1 MRLLA
6 VDSNSILNRA
16 FFGVRPM
23 TTHDG
28 RPTNAIFGF
37 FATLHKLLGEVQPDA
52 VAFAFD
58 LRGKTFRHRLYEG
71 YKASRKGM
79 PDELFAQL
87 EPTKALIEA
96 LGYRIVTCEGYE
108 GDDVLGTLSRMCSE
122 AGDECV
128 LATGDRDS
136 FQLIGGGVTVRLA
149 STKNGQSASEVIDED
164 AIFARY
170 GVRPPQLIDVKAI
183 MGDTSDEIP
192 GVKGIGEK
200 GALQLITAFGSLD
213 GVYEHLDDPSI
224 RPAMRKKLE
233 ESKDMAYLSRRLAE
247 ICRTAPVGVTL
258 SELMPAPRDDAA
270 LYRLLTSLE
279 LRRTIALYNVTEPA
293 GDAPAPTADEESA
306 APAAALSVTV
316 NDPAALEALLGEETL
331 YAAVSGER
339 DAPAALAVLG
349 SSLALFER
357 GAVDLDALCDR
368 LSQQNT
374 RLTLCNTKDWY
385 HRSFQRGETPALCAF
400 DPALAGYLLA
410 PTTTDY
416 SPAALA
422 SARGISS
429 ARFELPEGTSE
440 ALAALAKEVSLL
452 PALAG
457 ALRREVDA
465 LEMTDL
471 LQTIEQPLS
480 RVLASMESAGFLLDT
495 EGLRRY
501 GEELDGDLDEV
512 KARIAF
518 LAGGEFNFNS
528 PKQLG
533 EVLFDKLGL
542 PAGKKTR
549 TGYSTDADTLEKLR
563 GKHPIVGEILEY
575 RKLAKLKSTYVD
587 SMLEKADENGLVHT
601 VFKQTE
607 TRTGRISS
615 AEPNLQNIPVRTERG
630 SRLRAFFAARPGH
643 VLVDADYSQIELRVL
658 AHIAGDEAMIN
669 AFLSGADIHTQT
681 AAQVFDLPQDFV
693 TPQMRSAAKAV
704 NFGLVYGIGA
714 YSLSEDIGVSMEEA
728 KRYIA
733 AYFAAY
739 PGIDAYMKKT
749 VEAAKETGY
758 VTTMFHRRRALPE
771 IRATK
776 YATRAFGERVAR
788 NTPIQGTAADI
799 IKLAMVNVYDRL
811 GREGMESRLILQVH
825 DELIIEAPEEEAARA
840 AAIVTEEMQNAVSL
854 RVPLT
859 AEAGM
864 GKNWLEAKG

>member
-16 FFGVRPM
+16 YFGVRPM

-28 RPTNAIFGF
+28 RPTNGVYGF
-37 FATLHKLLGEVQPDA
+37 LATLHHLLEEVQPDA

-58 LRGKTFRHRLYEG
+58 LRGPTFRHRRYEG

-79 PDELFAQL
+79 PEELAAQL
-87 EPTKALIEA
+87 EPTKAAIAA

-108 GDDVLGTLSRMCSE
+108 GDDVLGTLARMCRE
-122 AGDECV
+122 AGGECV

-149 STKNGQSASEVIDED
+149 STKNGQASAEMIDE
-164 AIFARY
+164 AVIRERY
-170 GVRPPQLIDVKAI
+170 GIEPRQLIDVKAI

-200 GALQLITAFGSLD
+200 GALQLIRSFGSLD
-213 GVYEHLDDPSI
+213 GVYENLEDPSV
-224 RPAMRKKLE
+224 RPAMRQKLIAARE
-233 ESKDMAYLSRRLAE
+233 TAYLSRELAE
-247 ICRTAPVGVTL
+247 ICQTAPIGVAL
-258 SELMPAPRDDAA
+258 GDLIPAPRDNDA
-270 LYRLLTSLE
+270 LYRLLAGLE
-279 LRRTIALYNVTEPA
+279 LRRTIALYGVSEPA
-293 GDAPAPTADEESA
+293 EAAGAAADAPQREPA
-306 APAAALSVTV
+306 APVPVAV
-316 NDPAALEALLGEETL
+316 NDPAALERLLGEEAL
-331 YAAVSGER
+331 YACVAGDR

-349 SSLALFER
+349 SSLALFTR
-357 GAVDLDALCDR
+357 AGGGLDEICDR
-368 LSQQNT
+368 LAEKNAA
-374 RLTLCNTKDWY
+374 LTLCNTKDWY
-385 HRSFQRGETPALCAF
+385 HRAFLRGKAPALCAF

-410 PTTTDY
+410 PTTSDY

-422 SARGISS
+422 AGRAIEAPCPALPDGLEESA
-429 ARFELPEGTSE
+429 
-440 ALAALAKEVSLL
+440 AALAKEAVLL
-452 PALAG
+452 PALSEE
-457 ALRREVDA
+457 LRREVA
-465 LEMTDL
+465 EGEMTEL
-471 LQTIEQPLS
+471 LETIERPLS
-480 RVLASMESAGFLLDT
+480 RVLASMEAAGFLLDT

-501 GEELDGDLDEV
+501 GEELEGDLAEV
-512 KARIAF
+512 TQRITL
-518 LAGGEFNFNS
+518 LAGGKFNFNS

-533 EVLFDKLGL
+533 EVLFERLGL
-542 PAGKKTR
+542 PAGRKTR
-549 TGYSTDADTLEKLR
+549 TGYSTDAETLEKLR
-563 GKHPIVGEILEY
+563 GRHPIIEEILEY

-658 AHIAGDEAMIN
+658 AHLAGDEAMIN

-714 YSLSEDIGVSMEEA
+714 YSLSEDIGVTIEEA
-728 KRYIA
+728 KRYIE
-733 AYFAAY
+733 AYFATY
-739 PGIDAYMKKT
+739 PGIAAYMEKT
-749 VEAAKETGY
+749 VEQAKQAGC

-771 IRATK
+771 LRASR

-811 GREGMESRLILQVH
+811 EKEGLRARLILQVH
-825 DELIIEAPEEEAARA
+825 DELIVEAPEAEAARA

-864 GKNWLEAKG
+864 GRNWLEAKG